1 MPEFKKV
8 LITISSDLLN
18 EAEALAKENNSSL
31 DQVVQTA
38 LHDLLKK
45 TKQEELVRQME
56 KGYQEMADINIKI
69 AEEFLHIENEVMSIL
84 ESDDKNGIKPPK
96 T

>member
-1 MPEFKKV
+1 
-8 LITISSDLLN
+8 
-18 EAEALAKENNSSL
+18 
-31 DQVVQTA
+31 
-38 LHDLLKK
+38 
-45 TKQEELVRQME
+45 ME
-56 KGYQEMADINIKI
+56 KGYQEMADINLKI